1 MSETDELLART
12 PQPAGS
18 ILAGLPRAP
27 ARHLAVVVCMDARV
41 NVYRI
46 LGLRDGDAH
55 VIRNAGGV
63 VTDDVI
69 RSLAI
74 SQRQLGTRE
83 IMLIQH
89 TDCGLSTITDDG
101 FKRALADEVGHAP
114 TWPVGAFTDVE
125 QNVRDSIAR
134 ISASP
139 FLPRRDSVRGFVYD
153 VNEGSLI
160 EVV

>member
-1 MSETDELLART
+1 MSDADELLA
-12 PQPAGS
+12 PAAESELS
-18 ILAGLPRAP
+18 IPTGLPRAP
-27 ARHLAVVVCMDARV
+27 ARHLAVVVCMDARL

-69 RSLAI
+69 RSLSI

-89 TDCGLSTITDDG
+89 TDCGMSTITEDG
-101 FKRALADEVGHAP
+101 FKQALEDEVGHAP
-114 TWPVGAFTDVE
+114 TWPVGAFTNLE
-125 QNVRDSIAR
+125 QNVRESVAR
-134 ISASP
+134 IMASP
-139 FLPRRDSVRGFVYD
+139 FLPRRDSVRGFIFD
-153 VNEGSLI
+153 VSDGSLT
-160 EVV
+160 EVA